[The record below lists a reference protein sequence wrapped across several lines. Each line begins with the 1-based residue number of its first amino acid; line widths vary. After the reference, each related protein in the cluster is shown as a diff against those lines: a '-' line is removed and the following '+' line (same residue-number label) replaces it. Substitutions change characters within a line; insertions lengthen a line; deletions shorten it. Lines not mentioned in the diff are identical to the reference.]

1 MANSSTPVALIC
13 IFFICLVAISCGKKD
28 EPWIWQPLEV
38 TASAY
43 NSTRAQTNEQPNI
56 AAWGDTLKPGMKC
69 IAISRDLLKVG
80 LEHNTPV
87 KLPGFDGIYLVK
99 DKMHQRWQNRID
111 IYMGENVKRARD
123 WGKKK
128 IVIQYGVKQLKSES
142 D

>member
-1 MANSSTPVALIC
+1 MVIM
-13 IFFICLVAISCGKKD
+13 FILVYLTSISCSKKK
-28 EPWIWQPLEV
+28 ENWIWNPLEV

-69 IAISRDLLKVG
+69 IAVSRDLLKRG
-80 LEHNTPV
+80 LKYNTPV

-111 IYMGENVKRARD
+111 IYMGEDLEKARE

-128 IVIQYGVKQLKSES
+128 IVIHYGAQKEESDSIKSEK
-142 D
+142 

>member
-1 MANSSTPVALIC
+1 MTNKSKSVPLI
-13 IFFICLVAISCGKKD
+13 LVFLSFLVVISCGKKD
-28 EPWIWQPLEV
+28 DQWIWQPLEV

-69 IAISRDLLKVG
+69 IAISRDLLKLG

-111 IYMGENVKRARD
+111 IYMGQDVNKARE
-123 WGKKK
+123 WGEKK
-128 IVIQYGVKQLKSES
+128 IVMQYGVKRKYGERN
-142 D
+142 